1 LSGDRVRFGL
11 LVVCL
16 LCSFALY
23 AALAVILGS
32 VPPGWNSPLGFSLP
46 SAEMFRSFTGLPALA
61 LSAPGF
67 ERTMAALLLLLWGCW
82 GAALVVFH
90 RLASPALRGRAARLV
105 VAGSAAMLL
114 LVVVCA
120 PTILSADLFRQA
132 AYGRMVATH
141 HLNPY
146 ATPVSAIPDDPAFA
160 LADHP
165 HLTSHYG
172 AAYTLLSALAA
183 ALAPSTTLGLAL
195 AWKILSALGAL
206 GCVLLVGRVARAL
219 GGGEADGQN
228 AQLWLGWNPLLV
240 IESAASAHIEPIM
253 MAAALGGILLWRRGQ
268 PIRGAIALTVSTLTK
283 WVSGLLFFFA
293 LARDVYGAPP
303 GRKLR
308 SFLALAGSAALASA
322 VLYLPFARGLAHKG
336 GISDLALR
344 GSATVG
350 AGTQSAVPQWA
361 LLVGFAAVVFG
372 ALRFVVRGDWPRLIA
387 TTTALLLAFVA
398 LVNPWPFP
406 WYFIAPL
413 VLAATLPRGRPGLI
427 LRGLSAGIGAVALL
441 MYARLVPW
449 P

>member
-1 LSGDRVRFGL
+1 LSGDRRRFGL

-16 LCSFALY
+16 LSSLALY
-23 AALAVILGS
+23 AALALILGS

-46 SAEMFRSFTGLPALA
+46 SAEMFRSFTRLPALA
-61 LSAPGF
+61 LSASGYQ
-67 ERTMAALLLLLWGCW
+67 RATIAVQLLLWGCW
-82 GAALVVFH
+82 GAALVVFQ
-90 RLASPALRGRAARLV
+90 RLADPALRRRAARLV

-114 LVVVCA
+114 LVVICA
-120 PTILSADLFRQA
+120 PTILSADIFRQA

-146 ATPVSAIPDDPAFA
+146 ATPVSAIPGDPTFA

-172 AAYTLLSALAA
+172 AAYTLLSALTA
-183 ALAPSTTLGLAL
+183 ALAPSTALGLAL
-195 AWKILSALGAL
+195 GWKIVAALGAL

-228 AQLWLGWNPLLV
+228 AQLWLAWNPLLV

-253 MAAALGGILLWRRGQ
+253 MAAALGGILLWCRGR
-268 PIRGAIALTVSTLTK
+268 PVRGAIALTLSTLTK
-283 WVSGLLFFFA
+283 WVTGLLFFFA
-293 LARDVYGAPP
+293 LARDAYGAPP

-308 SFLALAGSAALASA
+308 AFLAPAGGAALATA
-322 VLYLPFARGLAHKG
+322 LLYLPFARGLAHRG

-361 LLVGFAAVVFG
+361 LVAGFAVVVLG

-387 TTTALLLAFVA
+387 TTTALLLAFIG

-413 VLAATLPRGRPGLI
+413 VLAATLPRGRSGFV
-427 LRGLSAGIGAVALL
+427 LRGLCAALGVAALL
-441 MYARLVPW
+441 MYARLMPW